1 MITRRSIF
9 SGLLAA
15 PLAKLFKG
23 DNPKGLRP
31 EVSVVDD
38 TESKGE
44 TTWEVKNKIRFIT
57 DPACP
62 RGTIYGIPTKTYLNR
77 RPMDL
82 DMMCGSFKVKL
93 SDIMES
99 KC

>member
-44 TTWEVKNKIRFIT
+44 TN
-57 DPACP
+57 
-62 RGTIYGIPTKTYLNR
+62 GIFTKKTYLNR